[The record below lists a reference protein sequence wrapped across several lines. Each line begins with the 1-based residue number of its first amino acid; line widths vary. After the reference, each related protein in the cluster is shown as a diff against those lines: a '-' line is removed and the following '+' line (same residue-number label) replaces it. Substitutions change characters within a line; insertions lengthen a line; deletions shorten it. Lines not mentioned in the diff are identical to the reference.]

1 MGGDWHLVQH
11 IPTSV
16 AHLIHSL
23 VFCAPP
29 CRAVRRTR
37 VPWSSTRA
45 STQAIRARR
54 VGVGRPHGL
63 YPPPTDPRI
72 PHRVTQLRRER
83 SLHPWKVT
91 NSTRARA
98 ASALG
103 FLCRSCGP
111 SVRGRCVAPTR
122 LEACSSDAA
131 WASFRSPV
139 GPAGAC
145 HSLGYGAAQGTCSFR
160 LLARRVAR
168 VVHAEA
174 ARVRPE
180 AVPHR
185 SAVPGRRVG
194 FRTDRR
200 RYVSSFTVVRRWAG
214 HTSGFG
220 QGELCALCTPRPLG
234 CAPRPSHTPAL
245 ALAAAS
251 LICTSARTR
260 RSL

>member
-1 MGGDWHLVQH
+1 M
-11 IPTSV
+11 
-16 AHLIHSL
+16 A
-23 VFCAPP
+23 
-29 CRAVRRTR
+29 
-37 VPWSSTRA
+37 
-45 STQAIRARR
+45 
-54 VGVGRPHGL
+54 
-63 YPPPTDPRI
+63 
-72 PHRVTQLRRER
+72 
-83 SLHPWKVT
+83 
-91 NSTRARA
+91 A
-98 ASALG
+98 ASPRPG
-103 FLCRSCGP
+103 WKH
-111 SVRGRCVAPTR
+111 
-122 LEACSSDAA
+122 ACFSDAA

-200 RYVSSFTVVRRWAG
+200 RYGSSFTVVRRWAG
-214 HTSGFG
+214 HASGFG

-251 LICTSARTR
+251 LVCTSAR
-260 RSL
+260 RSLQAKWVLTGGMVAAHVVASQTRGVRTDGCRGTQISTHEHRVGGGATRFASDRRWPPWPPWPPLGSDPKNIFSSWSVGC

>member
-1 MGGDWHLVQH
+1 M
-11 IPTSV
+11 
-16 AHLIHSL
+16 A
-23 VFCAPP
+23 
-29 CRAVRRTR
+29 
-37 VPWSSTRA
+37 
-45 STQAIRARR
+45 
-54 VGVGRPHGL
+54 
-63 YPPPTDPRI
+63 
-72 PHRVTQLRRER
+72 
-83 SLHPWKVT
+83 
-91 NSTRARA
+91 A
-98 ASALG
+98 ASPRPG
-103 FLCRSCGP
+103 WKH
-111 SVRGRCVAPTR
+111 
-122 LEACSSDAA
+122 ACFSDAA

-200 RYVSSFTVVRRWAG
+200 RYGSSFTVVRRWAG
-214 HTSGFG
+214 HASGFG

-251 LICTSARTR
+251 LVCTSAR
-260 RSL
+260 RSLQAKWVLTGGMVAAHVVASQTRGVRTDGCRGTQISTHEHRVGGGATRIASDRRWPPWPPWPPLGSDPQNIFSSWSVGVLTSGHYVVLFFIKLFS